1 MKTLNDVIKQ
11 AGIRELSENEL
22 TEVSGGREPFTDNQG
37 NGCDGSGGG
46 FCQAFD
52 ESFAQG

>member
-11 AGIRELSENEL
+11 AGIRELTEDEL
-22 TEVSGGREPFTDNQG
+22 TEVSGGFQPFSDDQGDGCEPG
-37 NGCDGSGGG
+37 GGG